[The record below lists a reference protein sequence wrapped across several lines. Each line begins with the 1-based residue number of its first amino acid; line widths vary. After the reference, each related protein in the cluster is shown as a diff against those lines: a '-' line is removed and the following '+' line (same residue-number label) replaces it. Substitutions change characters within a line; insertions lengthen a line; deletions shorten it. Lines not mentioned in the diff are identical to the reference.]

1 MQFLKSLDD
10 ILYEVMTWLV
20 FYPVTLWRTLR
31 HPSSMMDYAD
41 TELDDSEE
49 QQYSDTLSPPLFLL
63 LTLLL
68 SHLLELAI
76 VGQSTLV
83 ASRRGLAVLVTD
95 DTTLLVMRLLIFSLA
110 PLILAVLMVRQR
122 REVLTRDTLREPFY
136 SQCYLAGPFALMFGI
151 GSLAFSVHSGRGAL
165 TGFGLT
171 ALALLWYGWLQ
182 GQWFARKLGVSVLRG
197 FGVGA
202 MGIAAWLLAVGLI
215 GVLTR

>member
-31 HPSSMMDYAD
+31 HPRSMMDYAD

-136 SQCYLAGPFALMFGI
+136 SQCYLAGPFALTFGI
-151 GSLAFSVHSGRGAL
+151 GSLAFSVHSDRGAL
-165 TGFGLT
+165 AGIGLT
-171 ALALLWYGWLQ
+171 VLALLWYGWLQ
-182 GQWFARKLGVSVLRG
+182 GRWFSRKLGVSVIRG
-197 FGVGA
+197 IGVGA
-202 MGIAAWLLAVGLI
+202 VGIGGWLIAVAVIGL
-215 GVLTR
+215 LTR